1 MGRLPMGGGPALGMR
16 SEALEG
22 YPCRHRACL
31 RVQLNTLYSCLRC
44 TAVCICRMQCNLTYA
59 VLERYAM
66 PCNAQGR

>member
-1 MGRLPMGGGPALGMR
+1 MGRLPSDGGPALGMR

-31 RVQLNTLYSCLRC
+31 RVRLNTLYSCLR
-44 TAVCICRMQCNLTYA
+44 ICRMQCNLTYA